1 MVVYAQRVS
10 QDQNAP
16 TRLSGD
22 MIGGYA
28 LELASGC
35 CD

>member
-28 LELASGC
+28 LELSNGYR
-35 CD
+35 D